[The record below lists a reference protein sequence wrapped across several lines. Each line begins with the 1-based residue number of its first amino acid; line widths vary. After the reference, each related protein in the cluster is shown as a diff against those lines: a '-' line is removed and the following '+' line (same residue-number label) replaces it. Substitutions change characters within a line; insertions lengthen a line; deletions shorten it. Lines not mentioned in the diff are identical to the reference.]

1 MTSFVLMSKLKEMDV
16 IDGDMQVFGWDCLES
31 SNSLEHVSCLRWKLD
46 IEMMV
51 VTRFPLR
58 ILAKVGAM

>member
-31 SNSLEHVSCLRWKLD
+31 SNSLEHVWCLRWKLD

-51 VTRFPLR
+51 VTRFLLR